1 MGVPRHRLNYYGREP
16 IYTDVTAVTAENLL
30 DVLQK
35 AFKVHTLN
43 RSDIDYLY
51 NYYKGKQ
58 PILERTKEFRKD
70 ICNVVVENHANE
82 IVSFKTGYLMSN
94 AIQYVSRDSDVR
106 NVDAVD
112 ALNKYMQAASK
123 ASCDRVLAEW
133 FAICGVAYRIVLKR
147 DDAEGGDVNP
157 IMAYNLD
164 PRNTF
169 VVYSSGIGHEPM
181 LGVSYIQHGD
191 GSLILSCYTKT
202 EYFKVGYP
210 ATVGLNGVGAIQER
224 TEHILGDVPII
235 EYLQNPAR
243 LGAFETVLTQLDALN
258 IISSNRLDGVEQ
270 FIQSILVTK
279 GIDLIDDSGE
289 KIDLYAQL
297 REMLGLNLPADGD
310 AKYLTQ
316 ELNQTQTQTLV
327 DYLYQSVLV
336 ACGMPNRNGGSSTSD
351 TGTAVT
357 MRDGWADAEARA
369 KDTEQMF
376 EPSERR
382 FLGIVL
388 RILDATR
395 HITLANDDIDI
406 VFTRRN
412 YENMQ
417 NKAQVFA
424 TLRAIENFPPLLAY
438 EISGITPDP
447 TRGWLMEQE
456 YAASQERKRLE
467 TYKAMNTI
475 DLHGGN
481 E

>member
-1 MGVPRHRLNYYGREP
+1 MGVPKYRLNYYGREP
-16 IYTDVTAVTAENLL
+16 IYTDEIAVTAENLL

-181 LGVSYIQHGD
+181 LGVSYVQHDD
-191 GSLILSCYTKT
+191 GSVILSCYTKT

-210 ATVGLNGVGAIQER
+210 ATVGLNGMGAIQEH
-224 TEHILGDVPII
+224 TEHILGDIPII

-395 HITLANDDIDI
+395 HITLANDNIAI

-417 NKAQVFA
+417 NKVQVFA
-424 TLRAIENFPPLLAY
+424 TLRAIESFPPLLAY

-456 YAASQERKRLE
+456 YAASQERKKLE
-467 TYKAMNTI
+467 AYKAMNTI
-475 DLHGGN
+475 DLRGGN

>member
-16 IYTDVTAVTAENLL
+16 IYTDETAVTAENLL

-395 HITLANDDIDI
+395 HITLSNDDIAI

-417 NKAQVFA
+417 NKLQVFA

>member
-16 IYTDVTAVTAENLL
+16 IYTDETAVTAENLL

-395 HITLANDDIDI
+395 HITLSNDDIAI

-417 NKAQVFA
+417 NKVQVFA

-456 YAASQERKRLE
+456 YAASQERKKLE
-467 TYKAMNTI
+467 AKAMNTI

>member
-16 IYTDVTAVTAENLL
+16 IYTDETAVTAENLL

-224 TEHILGDVPII
+224 TEHILGDIPII

-395 HITLANDDIDI
+395 HITLSNDDIAI

-417 NKAQVFA
+417 NKVQVFA

-456 YAASQERKRLE
+456 YAASQERKKLE

>member
-395 HITLANDDIDI
+395 HITLANDDIAI

-417 NKAQVFA
+417 NKVQVFA

>member
-51 NYYKGKQ
+51 NYYKGEQ

-224 TEHILGDVPII
+224 TEHILGDIPII

-395 HITLANDDIDI
+395 HITLANDDIAI

-417 NKAQVFA
+417 NKVQVFA

>member
-1 MGVPRHRLNYYGREP
+1 MGVPKYRLNYYGREP
-16 IYTDVTAVTAENLL
+16 IYTDETAVTAENLL

-181 LGVSYIQHGD
+181 LGVSYVQHSD
-191 GSLILSCYTKT
+191 GSVILSCYTKT

-210 ATVGLNGVGAIQER
+210 ATVGLNGMGAIQEHA
-224 TEHILGDVPII
+224 EHILGDIPII

-395 HITLANDDIDI
+395 HITLANDDIAI

-417 NKAQVFA
+417 NKVQVFA
-424 TLRAIENFPPLLAY
+424 TLRAIESFPPLLAY

-456 YAASQERKRLE
+456 YAASQERKKLE
-467 TYKAMNTI
+467 AYKAMNTI

>member
-224 TEHILGDVPII
+224 TEHILGDIPII

-395 HITLANDDIDI
+395 HITLSNDDIAI

-417 NKAQVFA
+417 NKVQVFA

-456 YAASQERKRLE
+456 YAASQERKKIE

>member
-1 MGVPRHRLNYYGREP
+1 MGVPKHRLNYYGREP
-16 IYTDVTAVTAENLL
+16 IYTDETAVTAENLL

-224 TEHILGDVPII
+224 TEHILGDIPII

-395 HITLANDDIDI
+395 HITLSNDDIAI

-417 NKAQVFA
+417 NKVQVFA

>member
-1 MGVPRHRLNYYGREP
+1 MGVPKYRLNYYGREP
-16 IYTDVTAVTAENLL
+16 IYTDETAVTAENLL

-181 LGVSYIQHGD
+181 LGVSYVQHDD
-191 GSLILSCYTKT
+191 GSVILSCYTKT

-210 ATVGLNGVGAIQER
+210 ATVGLNGMGAIQER
-224 TEHILGDVPII
+224 TEHILGDIPII

-376 EPSERR
+376 EPPERR

-395 HITLANDDIDI
+395 HITLANDDIAI

-417 NKAQVFA
+417 NKVQVFA
-424 TLRAIENFPPLLAY
+424 TLRAIESFPPLLAY

-456 YAASQERKRLE
+456 YAASQERKKLE

>member
-82 IVSFKTGYLMSN
+82 IVSLKTGYLMSN

-395 HITLANDDIDI
+395 HITLANDDIAI

-417 NKAQVFA
+417 NKVQVFA

>member
-16 IYTDVTAVTAENLL
+16 IYTSETAITAENLL

-35 AFKVHTLN
+35 AFKVHILN

-94 AIQYVSRDSDVR
+94 AIQYVSRDSDAR

-191 GSLILSCYTKT
+191 GSVILSCYTKT

-210 ATVGLNGVGAIQER
+210 ATVGLSGMGAIQEH

-327 DYLYQSVLV
+327 VSIPAMGGNRSPDE
-336 ACGMPNRNGGSSTSD
+336 CGIYPTRINPRNGG
-351 TGTAVT
+351 
-357 MRDGWADAEARA
+357 
-369 KDTEQMF
+369 Q
-376 EPSERR
+376 
-382 FLGIVL
+382 
-388 RILDATR
+388 
-395 HITLANDDIDI
+395 
-406 VFTRRN
+406 
-412 YENMQ
+412 
-417 NKAQVFA
+417 
-424 TLRAIENFPPLLAY
+424 
-438 EISGITPDP
+438 
-447 TRGWLMEQE
+447 
-456 YAASQERKRLE
+456 
-467 TYKAMNTI
+467 
-475 DLHGGN
+475 
-481 E
+481 

>member
-16 IYTDVTAVTAENLL
+16 IYTDETAVTAENLL

-210 ATVGLNGVGAIQER
+210 ATVGLSGVGAIQER
-224 TEHILGDVPII
+224 TEHILGDIPII

-395 HITLANDDIDI
+395 HITLSNDDIAI

-456 YAASQERKRLE
+456 YAASQERKKLE
-467 TYKAMNTI
+467 AYKAMNTI

>member
-1 MGVPRHRLNYYGREP
+1 MGVPRYKLNYYGREP

-43 RSDIDYLY
+43 RPDIAYLY

-94 AIQYVSRDSDVR
+94 AIQYVSRNSDAR
-106 NVDAVD
+106 IVDAVD

-157 IMAYNLD
+157 IMTYSLD
-164 PRNTF
+164 PRSTF

-181 LGVSYIQHGD
+181 LGVSYVHHGD
-191 GSLILSCYTKT
+191 GSVVVSCYTKT

-210 ATVGLNGVGAIQER
+210 STVGLSGMGAIQEH

-395 HITLANDDIDI
+395 HITLSNDDISI

-456 YAASQERKRLE
+456 YAASQERKKLE
-467 TYKAMNTI
+467 AYKAMNSI

>member
-30 DVLQK
+30 DILQK

-133 FAICGVAYRIVLKR
+133 FAICGVAYRIVLNR

-224 TEHILGDVPII
+224 TEHILGDIPII

-395 HITLANDDIDI
+395 HITLSNDDIAI

-417 NKAQVFA
+417 NKVQVFA

-456 YAASQERKRLE
+456 YAASQERKKIE

>member
-1 MGVPRHRLNYYGREP
+1 MGVPKYRLNYYGREP
-16 IYTDVTAVTAENLL
+16 IYTDETAVTAENLL

-181 LGVSYIQHGD
+181 LGVSYVQHDD
-191 GSLILSCYTKT
+191 GSVILSCYTKT

-210 ATVGLNGVGAIQER
+210 ATVGLNGMGAIQEH
-224 TEHILGDVPII
+224 TEHILGDIPII

-395 HITLANDDIDI
+395 HITLANDDIAI

-417 NKAQVFA
+417 NKVQVFA
-424 TLRAIENFPPLLAY
+424 TLRAIESFPPLLAY

-456 YAASQERKRLE
+456 YAASQERKKLE
-467 TYKAMNTI
+467 MYKAMNTI

>member
-1 MGVPRHRLNYYGREP
+1 MGVPKYRLNYYGREP
-16 IYTDVTAVTAENLL
+16 IYTDETAVTAENLL

-35 AFKVHTLN
+35 AFKVHILN

-169 VVYSSGIGHEPM
+169 VVYSSGVGHEPM
-181 LGVSYIQHGD
+181 LGVSYVQHDD
-191 GSLILSCYTKT
+191 GSVILSCYTKT

-210 ATVGLNGVGAIQER
+210 ATVGLNGMGAIQER
-224 TEHILGDVPII
+224 TEHILGDIPII

-395 HITLANDDIDI
+395 HITLANDDIAI

-424 TLRAIENFPPLLAY
+424 TLRAIESFPPLLAY

-456 YAASQERKRLE
+456 YAASQERKKLE
-467 TYKAMNTI
+467 AYKAMNMI

>member
-16 IYTDVTAVTAENLL
+16 IYTDATAVTAENLL

-94 AIQYVSRDSDVR
+94 AIQYVSRDSDAR

-210 ATVGLNGVGAIQER
+210 ATVGLNGVGAIQEH
-224 TEHILGDVPII
+224 TEHILGDIPII

-395 HITLANDDIDI
+395 HITLSNDDIAI

-417 NKAQVFA
+417 NKVQVFA

-456 YAASQERKRLE
+456 YAASQERKKLE

>member
-1 MGVPRHRLNYYGREP
+1 MGVPKYRLNYYGREP
-16 IYTDVTAVTAENLL
+16 IYTDETAVTAENLL

-94 AIQYVSRDSDVR
+94 AIQYVSRNSDAR

-133 FAICGVAYRIVLKR
+133 FAICGVAYRIALKR

-181 LGVSYIQHGD
+181 LGVSYVQHDD
-191 GSLILSCYTKT
+191 GSVILSCYTKT

-210 ATVGLNGVGAIQER
+210 ATVGLNGMGAIQEH
-224 TEHILGDVPII
+224 TEHILGDIPII

-270 FIQSILVTK
+270 FVQSILVTK

-376 EPSERR
+376 EHSERR

-395 HITLANDDIDI
+395 HITLANDDIAI

-424 TLRAIENFPPLLAY
+424 TLRAIESFPPLLAY

-456 YAASQERKRLE
+456 YAASQERKKLE
-467 TYKAMNTI
+467 SYKAMNTI

>member
-16 IYTDVTAVTAENLL
+16 IYTDETAVTAENLL

-224 TEHILGDVPII
+224 TEHILGDIPII

-395 HITLANDDIDI
+395 HITLSNDDIAI

-417 NKAQVFA
+417 NKVQVFA
-424 TLRAIENFPPLLAY
+424 TLRALENFPPLLAY

-447 TRGWLMEQE
+447 TRCRLMEPE
-456 YAASQERKRLE
+456 YAA
-467 TYKAMNTI
+467 
-475 DLHGGN
+475 
-481 E
+481 